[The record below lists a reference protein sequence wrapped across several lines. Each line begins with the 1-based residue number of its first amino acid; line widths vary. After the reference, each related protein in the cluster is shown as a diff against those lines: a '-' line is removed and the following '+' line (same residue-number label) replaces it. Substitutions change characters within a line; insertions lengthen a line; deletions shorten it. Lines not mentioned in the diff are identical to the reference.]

1 MCMWMCQVRIW
12 EIPDGGLRRN
22 LTESVLELYGHS
34 RRVGLIEWHP
44 TTSGILFSA
53 GYDYKVMKSFVT
65 EFGNMSYKIK
75 TSNQYLI
82 I

>member
-1 MCMWMCQVRIW
+1 MCQVRIW

-22 LTESVLELYGHS
+22 LTEPVLELYGHS

-65 EFGNMSYKIK
+65 EFSNLSYKIK